1 MATAKK
7 RVLETMATD
16 TNGDTIYYDF
26 DYNPAAAVEV
36 NIILADNLST
46 LMSAINALTT
56 NTYVD
61 TYVTDT
67 FSLNELKTPS

>member
-7 RVLETMATD
+7 RVLEVMATD
-16 TNGDTIYYDF
+16 TNGETINYSF
-26 DYNPAAAVEV
+26 DYNPVYPLESDQTAA
-36 NIILADNLST
+36 NSLST
-46 LMSAINALTT
+46 LMGAVNGLTT

-67 FSLNELKTPS
+67 FSLNELKA

>member
-7 RVLETMATD
+7 RVLEVMATD
-16 TNGDTIYYDF
+16 VNGEEIYYDF
-26 DYNPAAAVEV
+26 DYDPASDVVTNKTAAS
-36 NIILADNLST
+36 NMST
-46 LMSAINALTT
+46 LMGAINNLTT

-67 FSLNELKTPS
+67 FSLNELKA